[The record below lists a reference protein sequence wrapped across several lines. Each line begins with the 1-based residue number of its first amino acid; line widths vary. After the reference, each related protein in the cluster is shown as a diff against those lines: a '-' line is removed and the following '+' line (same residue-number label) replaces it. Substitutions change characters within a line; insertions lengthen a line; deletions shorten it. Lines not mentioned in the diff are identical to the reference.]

1 MNHFRFMSASL
12 FKTCIRG
19 RDTENKFC
27 FCSVL
32 PSGLLWA
39 RIVTTSP
46 LGISKRKSTASSLTT
61 PWKSTL
67 LTLGQNPSVRQLV
80 TQLIT
85 HAAHLHSRCKLA
97 VVELNTLRIWSPTR
111 RPSSS
116 AGLPSWTLAM
126 KMPTSFPPASRSPT
140 LSPFW
145 KFTITVF
152 GLYKGTACNMFSHMF
167 VKILPFW
174 DFSFVI
180 KMSTEKLSG
189 VTFSNITSSFIFYH
203 LSIFSELGCFAK

>member
-1 MNHFRFMSASL
+1 MF
-12 FKTCIRG
+12 
-19 RDTENKFC
+19 
-27 FCSVL
+27 
-32 PSGLLWA
+32 
-39 RIVTTSP
+39 
-46 LGISKRKSTASSLTT
+46 
-61 PWKSTL
+61 
-67 LTLGQNPSVRQLV
+67 
-80 TQLIT
+80 
-85 HAAHLHSRCKLA
+85 AAHLHSRCKFA

-167 VKILPFW
+167 DKILPFW
-174 DFSFVI
+174 DFFLLLKWAQKSFQA
-180 KMSTEKLSG
+180 LF
-189 VTFSNITSSFIFYH
+189 FSNIISSFILYH
-203 LSIFSELGCFAK
+203 LSVYLSWGVLQNNKIRTSRDLETFNN